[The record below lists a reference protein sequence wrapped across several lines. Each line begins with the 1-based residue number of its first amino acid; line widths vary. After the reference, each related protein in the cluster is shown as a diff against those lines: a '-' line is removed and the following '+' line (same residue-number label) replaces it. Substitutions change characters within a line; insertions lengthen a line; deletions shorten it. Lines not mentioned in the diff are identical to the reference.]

1 MMPSPGTRQ
10 SAHSPAATRVLV
22 RWPSLSLAAPGI
34 CGKPTPADTS
44 RPVVNTVDPASLQA
58 LKKMGAHLQTLQR
71 CQVKAELPS
80 QALLDDARR
89 LQQSN
94 CPC

>member
-22 RWPSLSLAAPGI
+22 RWPSLSRAAPGI
-34 CGKPTPADTS
+34 FGEPTPADTS
-44 RPVVNTVDPASLQA
+44 RPDVNTVDPASLQA
-58 LKKMGAHLQTLQR
+58 LKKMGAHLQTMQRLQ
-71 CQVKAELPS
+71 VTAELPS
-80 QALLDDARR
+80 QAVLEGARK
-89 LQQSN
+89 LQQSH

>member
-1 MMPSPGTRQ
+1 MPSPGTRQ

-34 CGKPTPADTS
+34 CGEPTPADTS
-44 RPVVNTVDPASLQA
+44 QPDVNAVDPASLQA
-58 LKKMGAHLQTLQR
+58 LKKMGAHLQTMQRLQ
-71 CQVKAELPS
+71 VTAELPS
-80 QALLDDARR
+80 QAVLEDARK
-89 LQQSN
+89 LQQSH

>member
-1 MMPSPGTRQ
+1 
-10 SAHSPAATRVLV
+10 VLV

-34 CGKPTPADTS
+34 CGESTPADTS
-44 RPVVNTVDPASLQA
+44 RPVVNAVDPASLQA

-71 CQVKAELPS
+71 FQVKAELPS
-80 QALLDDARR
+80 QAVLEDARK